1 MDRISHKYLRPPNQI
16 VRNSEFL
23 SGFPFFGGGENP
35 LLAIVV
41 IRWLSRHTLPWPI
54 PPAIN
59 GPRAIKSDG
68 PPRATGGVSPPRVA
82 GRHVGLF
89 ITGQAKEGG
98 TYKRARTT
106 TACGMDAT
114 ATATSS
120 ASWRRPVGDV
130 TNPRPRRNGT
140 PPNNVL
146 LVSYSTNPQC
156 CVVTGT
162 SPTRLLDPSSLRKKK
177 RKRKRQIRSILLF
190 YGVCSPFGPPLKP
203 MISSYSY
210 VHEICMDQFIS
221 LELNIKVAKNT
232 YVKI

>member
-23 SGFPFFGGGENP
+23 SSFPFFGGGENP

-41 IRWLSRHTLPWPI
+41 IRWLSRHTL

-82 GRHVGLF
+82 GRHVRLF

-106 TACGMDAT
+106 TACGMDATAT

-162 SPTRLLDPSSLRKKK
+162 STTRLLDPSSLRKKK
-177 RKRKRQIRSILLF
+177 TKKKTSDQIHIAVLRSVLSFWTSFETDDIFILL
-190 YGVCSPFGPPLKP
+190 C
-203 MISSYSY
+203 
-210 VHEICMDQFIS
+210 
-221 LELNIKVAKNT
+221 A
-232 YVKI
+232 